1 MTRSV
6 ELAEQEAVLKER
18 DLAVQSQAG
27 FGFGGC
33 FVSVINWG
41 QGTLG
46 DTWNMAWMFGSVSD
60 FLGKVLVILSAL
72 KKKHISPPIK
82 AAHQKSQLEAQ
93 ELESKQKLL
102 SREMADV
109 TAKKDK
115 LSEARRQLEEPLA
128 GADLLSFFFGKHF
141 RTSTSGTGVE
151 PCRSLVC

>member
-1 MTRSV
+1 MIVYSYLQACIDLPATQLKIRSNKYMTASLWKSISVRSIEAEQLVCTRQYSSSHVTRSV

-60 FLGKVLVILSAL
+60 FLGKVLVVLAAKFSTYFTPNHSLRRKNL
-72 KKKHISPPIK
+72 KASR
-82 AAHQKSQLEAQ
+82 SCCLERWQ
-93 ELESKQKLL
+93 
-102 SREMADV
+102 M
-109 TAKKDK
+109 
-115 LSEARRQLEEPLA
+115 
-128 GADLLSFFFGKHF
+128 
-141 RTSTSGTGVE
+141 
-151 PCRSLVC
+151 